1 MKAEFAAVDAAL
13 VIRKLRRALYS
24 ARARARSWREVAK
37 RQREVFAASQIM
49 MAEVQRQRDFLLN
62 RANQQD
68 EAMEELRAY
77 NRVLQWRVDSAVPA
91 PPAIQR
97 CDPPPPDSHVAQA
110 QQLTAQLQNAQYAQ
124 AMQQLAMQ
132 SQQNTQNQQL
142 GQYHNILG
150 TQLNSPPLDWCN
162 CVPARHDML
171 IPPR

>member
-1 MKAEFAAVDAAL
+1 MKAEFAAVDAAAL
-13 VIRKLRRALYS
+13 ITKLKRSLKD

-49 MAEVQRQRDFLLN
+49 MAEIQRQRDFLLN

-68 EAMEELRAY
+68 EAIEELRAY

-110 QQLTAQLQNAQYAQ
+110 QQLQNAQYAQ

-132 SQQNTQNQQL
+132 SQQNAQNQQMNA
-142 GQYHNILG
+142 YHNILG
-150 TQLNSPPLDWCN
+150 TQLNSPLVDWCN

>member
-49 MAEVQRQRDFLLN
+49 MAEVQRQRDLLLN

-91 PPAIQR
+91 PPPIQR
-97 CDPPPPDSHVAQA
+97 CDPPPPDSYAAQA
-110 QQLTAQLQNAQYAQ
+110 QQLQNAQYAQ

-132 SQQNTQNQQL
+132 AQNFPNTQNQQL
-142 GQYHNILG
+142 GQYQNILG

>member
-13 VIRKLRRALYS
+13 VIRKLRRALNS

-68 EAMEELRAY
+68 EAIEELRAY
-77 NRVLQWRVDSAVPA
+77 NRVLQWRIDSAVRESF
-91 PPAIQR
+91 AIR
-97 CDPPPPDSHVAQA
+97 HCDPPPPDSRVAQA
-110 QQLTAQLQNAQYAQ
+110 QQLQQTAQLQNAQYAQ
-124 AMQQLAMQ
+124 AMQHLAM
-132 SQQNTQNQQL
+132 QNTQNLQMNA
-142 GQYHNILG
+142 YHNVIG
-150 TQLNSPPLDWCN
+150 SQLNSPLDWCN

>member
-91 PPAIQR
+91 PPPIQR
-97 CDPPPPDSHVAQA
+97 CDPPSPDSYVAQA
-110 QQLTAQLQNAQYAQ
+110 QQLQNAQYAQ
-124 AMQQLAMQ
+124 AMQHLAMQ
-132 SQQNTQNQQL
+132 NAQNQQMNAY
-142 GQYHNILG
+142 QNILG
-150 TQLNSPPLDWCN
+150 TQLNSPLDWCN